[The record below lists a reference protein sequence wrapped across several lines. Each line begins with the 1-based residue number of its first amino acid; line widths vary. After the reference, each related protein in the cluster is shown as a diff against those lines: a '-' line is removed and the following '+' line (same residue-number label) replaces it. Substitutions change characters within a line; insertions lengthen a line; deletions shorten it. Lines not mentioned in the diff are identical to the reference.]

1 VGAASSREIKD
12 EIMSESYLTG
22 EKNGSIYTI
31 SFNRPAKRN
40 AITVEMLTG
49 ICELV
54 ESQAGDPDIRAIIL
68 KGQGKM
74 FSAGV
79 DFNSLGAEV
88 GACLGEAGAGGAPL
102 RALIYRFQQYL
113 NRLEAVEIPIICAM
127 HGRALG
133 LGIELALACDIRLM
147 SDDCIWAM
155 PELKLGVIADVG
167 GTSRLARLAGPSRTM
182 EIFLTARDYTARQA
196 LDWGLVNYI
205 YPEKDLFAEAEK
217 MAGDMAATAPLAGGA
232 VKKIIKRGDG
242 VDLMTQMDME
252 ANHNSI
258 LLRTEDFQEGL
269 TAMMEKRPARWKKK

>member
-1 VGAASSREIKD
+1 MGAASSREIKD